1 MTYRDDNEVRMST
14 RQRLAAIA
22 VATVLA
28 GSLAACYDKGSLE
41 GSSVQLVTV
50 DARKFEVRVAPTGN
64 PDEYRMLIVRA
75 TMVYDPDPEREQSR
89 AEEVARRMIPQTCKG
104 RPYEEIIAT
113 LSGVNYR
120 TVFRCK

>member
-1 MTYRDDNEVRMST
+1 MTSAAAL
-14 RQRLAAIA
+14 LALTA
-22 VATVLA
+22 LA
-28 GSLAACYDKGSLE
+28 GCYEKGSLE
-41 GSSVQLVTV
+41 GSSVELVTV

-75 TMVYDPDPEREQSR
+75 TMVYDPDSESERSR
-89 AEEVARRMIPQTCKG
+89 AEEVARRMIPRTCKG
-104 RPYEEIIAT
+104 RPYEELIAT